1 MSVKKEERLLR
12 ALGNVRDSYVA
23 EVARYVGG
31 PQGEQLVKP
40 KRKKWPRLVGLT
52 AAAAAVV
59 VTGALSLNLLANR
72 PTQSDFTPLSNTL
85 QISNMTVRR
94 VTFVTSQT
102 QNPRPIEQVQVS
114 LGDKVVQTIDKSDL
128 PEFVQ
133 GYNEG
138 LFLSVVPIED
148 LPSDI
153 PGCNQGL
160 FYRDEE
166 GRLVRSD
173 VDYRDVNFDGYND
186 LGLAAVEGYPEN
198 LSYNYFLWNP
208 ETEEFEY
215 GFTLYG
221 GAALEVDESRKLLI
235 EHTMGNGK
243 EFLCYYYFASGHLC
257 SVIPEMLEQFDSWP
271 AFTFQCDTQK
281 LSIGLGL
288 GGLNISPKAG
298 EQRDIVNDVTIEFL
312 PGILPDAAM
321 EQSRKLLAD
330 DQTAIHQDQETG
342 VYSFHYERNSQVIEV
357 YIHSAGSFGSYRIT
371 SMYGL
376 EDGWG
381 GVFQE
386 ICDSFTCPLSE
397 SAYPEAEKVNYD
409 AVNQASDWPSFRMD
423 YDPTELE
430 LVQGVDGLILR
441 PIEYSEDLPV
451 CEIKIEFL
459 PNLLPYAAME
469 KSRME
474 MAGDTT
480 AIHQDQEPLRYSFHI
495 ADGSVWDSH
504 SADVFIVG
512 AGSAGSYRLTSKYF
526 MEAAEGWGITFAE
539 ICGSFTCTLEESS
552 NSEAE
557 KVIMDFAEGYFSG
570 NRITM
575 LANYYGDSQ
584 DLQDVYTQDASRV
597 RIVSLQGLDGLE
609 DWIEK
614 DGFAHVSLA
623 FLETEQ
629 DDSYSYLSMEVMKTQ
644 AGYRVTFYGLEK

>member
-72 PTQSDFTPLSNTL
+72 PAQSDFTPLSNTL

-114 LGDKVVQTIDKSDL
+114 LGDEVVQTIDKRDL

-133 GYNEG
+133 GSNEG
-138 LFLSVVPIED
+138 LFLSVVPIDD

-160 FYRDEE
+160 FYQDEK

-235 EHTMGNGK
+235 EHTVGNGK

-397 SAYPEAEKVNYD
+397 SAYPEAEKVIYD
-409 AVNQASDWPSFRMD
+409 AVNQASDWPAFQME
-423 YDPTELE
+423 YDHSKLE
-430 LVQGVDGLILR
+430 LIEGVGGVFLY
-441 PIEYSEDLPV
+441 PIEYPDDLPV
-451 CEIKIEFL
+451 SELKIEFL
-459 PNLLPYAAME
+459 PGLLPNAAME
-469 KSRME
+469 QSRKE
-474 MAGDTT
+474 MALTS
-480 AIHQDQEPLRYSFHI
+480 IYQDQETGRYSFRI
-495 ADGSVWDSH
+495 DQDTDWNSV
-504 SADVFIVG
+504 VKEVTIVG
-512 AGSAGSYRLTSKYF
+512 AGSCGSFRLTSQYF
-526 MEAAEGWGITFAE
+526 VEATEGWGSNFAQ
-539 ICGSFTCTLEESS
+539 IVAGFTCPLSESP
-552 NSEAE
+552 NPEAE

-584 DLQDVYTQDASRV
+584 DLRDVYTQDASRV

>member
-138 LFLSVVPIED
+138 LFLSLVPIDD

-160 FYRDEE
+160 FYQDEE

-186 LGLAAVEGYPEN
+186 LGLAAVDGYPEN

-235 EHTMGNGK
+235 EHTVGNGE
-243 EFLCYYYFASGHLC
+243 EFLCYYYFVSGHLC

-271 AFTFQCDTQK
+271 EFTFQCDTQK

-357 YIHSAGSFGSYRIT
+357 YIHSAGSLGSYRIT

-409 AVNQASDWPSFRMD
+409 AVNQASDWPAFQME
-423 YDPTELE
+423 YDHSKLE
-430 LVQGVDGLILR
+430 LVEGVGGVFLY
-441 PIEYSEDLPV
+441 PIEYPDDLPV
-451 CEIKIEFL
+451 SELKIEFL
-459 PNLLPYAAME
+459 PGLLPNAAME
-469 KSRME
+469 QSRKE
-474 MAGDTT
+474 MALTS
-480 AIHQDQEPLRYSFHI
+480 IHQDQETGRYSFRI
-495 ADGSVWDSH
+495 DQGTDWNSV
-504 SADVFIVG
+504 VKEVTIVG
-512 AGSAGSYRLTSKYF
+512 AGSCGSFRLTSQYF
-526 MEAAEGWGITFAE
+526 VEATEGWGSNFAQ
-539 ICGSFTCTLEESS
+539 IVAGFTCPLSESP
-552 NSEAE
+552 NPEAE

>member
-72 PTQSDFTPLSNTL
+72 PTQSDFTPLSNML

-114 LGDKVVQTIDKSDL
+114 LGDEVVQTIDKSDL
-128 PEFVQ
+128 PEIVQ

-138 LFLSVVPIED
+138 MFISLVPIDD

-160 FYRDEE
+160 FYQDED

-235 EHTMGNGK
+235 EHTVGNGE

-271 AFTFQCDTQK
+271 AFTFQCDTEK

-357 YIHSAGSFGSYRIT
+357 YIHSAGSLGSYRIT

-409 AVNQASDWPSFRMD
+409 AVNQASDWPAFQME
-423 YDPTELE
+423 YDHSKLE
-430 LVQGVDGLILR
+430 LVEGVGGVFLY
-441 PIEYSEDLPV
+441 PIEYPDDLPV
-451 CEIKIEFL
+451 SELKIEFL
-459 PNLLPYAAME
+459 PGLLPNAAME
-469 KSRME
+469 QSRKE
-474 MAGDTT
+474 MALTS
-480 AIHQDQEPLRYSFHI
+480 IHQDQETGRYSFRI
-495 ADGSVWDSH
+495 DQDTDWNSV
-504 SADVFIVG
+504 VKEVTIVG
-512 AGSAGSYRLTSKYF
+512 AGSCGSFRLTSQYF
-526 MEAAEGWGITFAE
+526 VEATEGWGSNFAQ
-539 ICGSFTCTLEESS
+539 IVAGFTCPLSESP
-552 NSEAE
+552 NPEAE
-557 KVIMDFAEGYFSG
+557 KMIMDFAEGYFSG

>member
-72 PTQSDFTPLSNTL
+72 PAQSDFTPLSNTL

-114 LGDKVVQTIDKSDL
+114 LGDEVVQTIDKSDL
-128 PEFVQ
+128 PEIVQ

-160 FYRDEE
+160 FYRDED

-235 EHTMGNGK
+235 EHTMGNGE

-342 VYSFHYERNSQVIEV
+342 VCSFHYERNSQVIEV
-357 YIHSAGSFGSYRIT
+357 YIHSAGSLGSYRIT

-409 AVNQASDWPSFRMD
+409 AVNQASDWPAFQME
-423 YDPTELE
+423 YDHSKLE
-430 LVQGVDGLILR
+430 LVEGVGGVFLY
-441 PIEYSEDLPV
+441 PIEYPDDLPV
-451 CEIKIEFL
+451 SELKIEFL
-459 PNLLPYAAME
+459 PGLLPNAAME
-469 KSRME
+469 QSRKE
-474 MAGDTT
+474 MALTS
-480 AIHQDQEPLRYSFHI
+480 IHQDQETGRYSFRI
-495 ADGSVWDSH
+495 DQGTDWNSV
-504 SADVFIVG
+504 VKEVTIVG
-512 AGSAGSYRLTSKYF
+512 AGSCGSFRLTSQYF
-526 MEAAEGWGITFAE
+526 VEATEGWGSNFAQ
-539 ICGSFTCTLEESS
+539 IVAGFTCPLSESP
-552 NSEAE
+552 NPEAE

>member
-114 LGDKVVQTIDKSDL
+114 LGDEVVQTIDKSDL
-128 PEFVQ
+128 PEIVQ
-133 GYNEG
+133 GSNEG
-138 LFLSVVPIED
+138 LFLSLVPIDD

-160 FYRDEE
+160 FYQDED

-186 LGLAAVEGYPEN
+186 LGLAAVDGYPEN

-235 EHTMGNGK
+235 EHTMGNGE

-271 AFTFQCDTQK
+271 AFTFQCDTQR

-357 YIHSAGSFGSYRIT
+357 YIHSAGSLGSYRIT

-397 SAYPEAEKVNYD
+397 SAYP
-409 AVNQASDWPSFRMD
+409 
-423 YDPTELE
+423 
-430 LVQGVDGLILR
+430 
-441 PIEYSEDLPV
+441 
-451 CEIKIEFL
+451 
-459 PNLLPYAAME
+459 
-469 KSRME
+469 
-474 MAGDTT
+474 
-480 AIHQDQEPLRYSFHI
+480 
-495 ADGSVWDSH
+495 
-504 SADVFIVG
+504 
-512 AGSAGSYRLTSKYF
+512 
-526 MEAAEGWGITFAE
+526 
-539 ICGSFTCTLEESS
+539 
-552 NSEAE
+552 EAE

>member
-40 KRKKWPRLVGLT
+40 KKKKWPRLVGLT

-72 PTQSDFTPLSNTL
+72 PAQSDFTPLSNTL
-85 QISNMTVRR
+85 QISNMTIRR

-114 LGDKVVQTIDKSDL
+114 LGDEVVQTIDKSDL

-138 LFLSVVPIED
+138 LFLSLVPIDD

-160 FYRDEE
+160 FYQDEE

-235 EHTMGNGK
+235 EHTVGNGE

-271 AFTFQCDTQK
+271 AFTFQCDTQR

-288 GGLNISPKAG
+288 GGLNISPKAE

-321 EQSRKLLAD
+321 DQSRKLLAD

-357 YIHSAGSFGSYRIT
+357 YIHSAGSLGSYRIT

-409 AVNQASDWPSFRMD
+409 AVNQASDWPAFQME
-423 YDPTELE
+423 YDHSKLE
-430 LVQGVDGLILR
+430 LVEGVGGVFLY
-441 PIEYSEDLPV
+441 PIEYPDDLPV
-451 CEIKIEFL
+451 SELKIEFL
-459 PNLLPYAAME
+459 PGLLPNAAME
-469 KSRME
+469 QSRKE
-474 MAGDTT
+474 MALTS
-480 AIHQDQEPLRYSFHI
+480 IHQDQETGRYSFRI
-495 ADGSVWDSH
+495 DQGTDWNSV
-504 SADVFIVG
+504 VKEVTIVG
-512 AGSAGSYRLTSKYF
+512 AGSCGSFRLTSQYF
-526 MEAAEGWGITFAE
+526 VEATEGWGSNFAQ
-539 ICGSFTCTLEESS
+539 IVAGFTCPLSESP
-552 NSEAE
+552 NPEAE

-609 DWIEK
+609 DRIEK

>member
-72 PTQSDFTPLSNTL
+72 PSQSDFTPLSNTL

-128 PEFVQ
+128 PEIVQ

-138 LFLSVVPIED
+138 LFLSVVPIDD

-235 EHTMGNGK
+235 EHTVGNGE

-409 AVNQASDWPSFRMD
+409 AVNQASDWPAFQME
-423 YDPTELE
+423 YDHSKLE
-430 LVQGVDGLILR
+430 LVEGVGGVFLY
-441 PIEYSEDLPV
+441 PIEYPDDLPV
-451 CEIKIEFL
+451 SELKIEFL
-459 PNLLPYAAME
+459 PGLLPNAAME
-469 KSRME
+469 QSRKE
-474 MAGDTT
+474 MALTS
-480 AIHQDQEPLRYSFHI
+480 IHQDQETGRYSFRI
-495 ADGSVWDSH
+495 DQDTDWNSV
-504 SADVFIVG
+504 VKEVTIVG
-512 AGSAGSYRLTSKYF
+512 AGSCGSFRLTSQYF
-526 MEAAEGWGITFAE
+526 VEATEGWGSNFAQ
-539 ICGSFTCTLEESS
+539 IVAGFTCPLSESP
-552 NSEAE
+552 NPEAE
-557 KVIMDFAEGYFSG
+557 KVIMDFADGYFSG

>member
-72 PTQSDFTPLSNTL
+72 PAQSDFTPLSNTL

-114 LGDKVVQTIDKSDL
+114 LGDEVVQTIDKSDL
-128 PEFVQ
+128 PEIVQ

-160 FYRDEE
+160 FYRDEK

-186 LGLAAVEGYPEN
+186 LGLAAVDGYPEN

-208 ETEEFEY
+208 ETEQFEY

-235 EHTMGNGK
+235 EHTVGNGE

-271 AFTFQCDTQK
+271 EFTFQCDTQK
-281 LSIGLGL
+281 LSMGLGL

-409 AVNQASDWPSFRMD
+409 AVNQASDWPAFQME
-423 YDPTELE
+423 YDHSKLE
-430 LVQGVDGLILR
+430 LVEGVGGVFLY
-441 PIEYSEDLPV
+441 PIEYPDDLPV
-451 CEIKIEFL
+451 SELKIEFL
-459 PNLLPYAAME
+459 PGLLPNAAME
-469 KSRME
+469 QSRKE
-474 MAGDTT
+474 MALTS
-480 AIHQDQEPLRYSFHI
+480 IHQDQETERYSFRI
-495 ADGSVWDSH
+495 DQGTDWNSV
-504 SADVFIVG
+504 VKEVTIVG
-512 AGSAGSYRLTSKYF
+512 AGSCGSFRLTSQYF
-526 MEAAEGWGITFAE
+526 VEATEGWGSNFAQ
-539 ICGSFTCTLEESS
+539 IVAGFTCPLSESP
-552 NSEAE
+552 NPEAE
-557 KVIMDFAEGYFSG
+557 KVIMDFADGYFSG

>member
-40 KRKKWPRLVGLT
+40 KKKNWPRLVGLT

-114 LGDKVVQTIDKSDL
+114 LGDEVVQTIDKSDL
-128 PEFVQ
+128 PEIVQ

-138 LFLSVVPIED
+138 LFLSVVPIDD

-186 LGLAAVEGYPEN
+186 LGLAAVDGYPEN

-208 ETEEFEY
+208 ETEQFEY

-235 EHTMGNGK
+235 EHTVGNGE

-357 YIHSAGSFGSYRIT
+357 YIHSAGSLGSYRIT

-409 AVNQASDWPSFRMD
+409 AVNQASDWPAFQME
-423 YDPTELE
+423 YDHSKLE
-430 LVQGVDGLILR
+430 LIEGVGGVFLY
-441 PIEYSEDLPV
+441 PIEYPDDLPV
-451 CEIKIEFL
+451 SELKIEFL
-459 PNLLPYAAME
+459 PGLLPNAAME
-469 KSRME
+469 QSRKE
-474 MAGDTT
+474 MALTS
-480 AIHQDQEPLRYSFHI
+480 IHQDQETGRYSFRI
-495 ADGSVWDSH
+495 DQDTDWNSV
-504 SADVFIVG
+504 VKEVTIVG
-512 AGSAGSYRLTSKYF
+512 AGSCGSFRLTSQYF
-526 MEAAEGWGITFAE
+526 VEATEGWGSNFAQ
-539 ICGSFTCTLEESS
+539 IVAGFTCPLSESP
-552 NSEAE
+552 NPEAE
-557 KVIMDFAEGYFSG
+557 KVIMDFADGYFSG

>member
-114 LGDKVVQTIDKSDL
+114 LGDEVVQTIDKSDL
-128 PEFVQ
+128 PEIVQ
-133 GYNEG
+133 GSNEG
-138 LFLSVVPIED
+138 LFLSLVPIDD

-160 FYRDEE
+160 FYQDEE

-235 EHTMGNGK
+235 EHTVGNGE

-357 YIHSAGSFGSYRIT
+357 YIHSAGSLGSYRIT

-409 AVNQASDWPSFRMD
+409 AVNQASDWPAFQME
-423 YDPTELE
+423 YDHSKLE
-430 LVQGVDGLILR
+430 LIEGVGGVFLY
-441 PIEYSEDLPV
+441 PIEYPDDLPV
-451 CEIKIEFL
+451 SELKIEFL
-459 PNLLPYAAME
+459 PGLLPNAAME
-469 KSRME
+469 QSRKE
-474 MAGDTT
+474 MALTS
-480 AIHQDQEPLRYSFHI
+480 IHQDQETGRYSFRI
-495 ADGSVWDSH
+495 DQDTDWNSV
-504 SADVFIVG
+504 VKEVTIVG
-512 AGSAGSYRLTSKYF
+512 AGSCGSFRLTSQYF
-526 MEAAEGWGITFAE
+526 VEATEGWGSNFAQ
-539 ICGSFTCTLEESS
+539 IVAGFTCPLSESP
-552 NSEAE
+552 NPEAE

>member
-114 LGDKVVQTIDKSDL
+114 LGDEVVQTIDKSDL

-133 GYNEG
+133 GSNEG
-138 LFLSVVPIED
+138 LFLSLVPIDD

-186 LGLAAVEGYPEN
+186 LGLAAVDGYPEN

-235 EHTMGNGK
+235 EHTVGNGE

-271 AFTFQCDTQK
+271 EFTFQCDTQK

-409 AVNQASDWPSFRMD
+409 AVNQASDWPAFQME
-423 YDPTELE
+423 YDHSKLE
-430 LVQGVDGLILR
+430 LVEGVGGVFLY
-441 PIEYSEDLPV
+441 PIEYPDDLPV
-451 CEIKIEFL
+451 SELKIEFL
-459 PNLLPYAAME
+459 PGLLPNAAME
-469 KSRME
+469 QSRKE
-474 MAGDTT
+474 MALTS
-480 AIHQDQEPLRYSFHI
+480 IHQDQETGRYSFRI
-495 ADGSVWDSH
+495 DQGTDWNSV
-504 SADVFIVG
+504 VKEVTIVG
-512 AGSAGSYRLTSKYF
+512 AGSCGSFRLTSQYF
-526 MEAAEGWGITFAE
+526 VEATEGWGSNFAQ
-539 ICGSFTCTLEESS
+539 IVAGFTCPLSESP
-552 NSEAE
+552 NPEAE

>member
-72 PTQSDFTPLSNTL
+72 PAQSDFTPLSNTL

-114 LGDKVVQTIDKSDL
+114 LGDEVVQTIDKSDL
-128 PEFVQ
+128 PEIVQ

-138 LFLSVVPIED
+138 LFLSVVPIDD

-160 FYRDEE
+160 FYRDEK

-186 LGLAAVEGYPEN
+186 LGLAAVDGYPEN

-235 EHTMGNGK
+235 EHTIGNGE

-298 EQRDIVNDVTIEFL
+298 EQRDIFNDVTIEFL

-409 AVNQASDWPSFRMD
+409 AVNQASDWPAFQME
-423 YDPTELE
+423 YDHSKLE
-430 LVQGVDGLILR
+430 LVEGVGGVFLY
-441 PIEYSEDLPV
+441 PIEYPDDLPV
-451 CEIKIEFL
+451 SELKIEFL
-459 PNLLPYAAME
+459 PGLLPNAAME
-469 KSRME
+469 QSRKE
-474 MAGDTT
+474 MALTS
-480 AIHQDQEPLRYSFHI
+480 IHQDQETGRYSFRI
-495 ADGSVWDSH
+495 DQGTDWNSV
-504 SADVFIVG
+504 VKEVTIVG
-512 AGSAGSYRLTSKYF
+512 AGSCGSFRLTSQYF
-526 MEAAEGWGITFAE
+526 VEATEGWGSNFAQ
-539 ICGSFTCTLEESS
+539 IVAGFTCPLSESP
-552 NSEAE
+552 NPEAE

>member
-40 KRKKWPRLVGLT
+40 KKKKWPRLVGLT

-114 LGDKVVQTIDKSDL
+114 LGDEVVQTIDKSDL
-128 PEFVQ
+128 PEIVQ
-133 GYNEG
+133 GSNEG
-138 LFLSVVPIED
+138 LFLSLVPIDD

-160 FYRDEE
+160 FYQDEE

-186 LGLAAVEGYPEN
+186 LGLAAVDGYPEN

-235 EHTMGNGK
+235 EHTVGNGE

-271 AFTFQCDTQK
+271 EFTFQCDTQK

-357 YIHSAGSFGSYRIT
+357 YIHSAGSLGSYRIT

-386 ICDSFTCPLSE
+386 ICDSFTCPPSE
-397 SAYPEAEKVNYD
+397 SAYPEAEKVIYD
-409 AVNQASDWPSFRMD
+409 AVNQASDWPAFQME
-423 YDPTELE
+423 YDHSKLE
-430 LVQGVDGLILR
+430 LIEGVGGVFLY
-441 PIEYSEDLPV
+441 PIEYPDDLPV
-451 CEIKIEFL
+451 SELKIEFL
-459 PNLLPYAAME
+459 PGLLPNAAME
-469 KSRME
+469 QSRKE
-474 MAGDTT
+474 MALTS
-480 AIHQDQEPLRYSFHI
+480 IHQDQETGRYSFRI
-495 ADGSVWDSH
+495 DQDTDWNSV
-504 SADVFIVG
+504 VKEVTIVG
-512 AGSAGSYRLTSKYF
+512 AGSCGSFRLTSQYF
-526 MEAAEGWGITFAE
+526 VEATEGWGSNFAQ
-539 ICGSFTCTLEESS
+539 IVAGFTCPLSESP
-552 NSEAE
+552 NPEAE

-597 RIVSLQGLDGLE
+597 RIVSLQGLDELE

>member
-40 KRKKWPRLVGLT
+40 KKKKWPRLVGLT

-72 PTQSDFTPLSNTL
+72 PAQSDFTPLSNTL

-128 PEFVQ
+128 PEIVQ

-138 LFLSVVPIED
+138 LFLSVVPIDD

-235 EHTMGNGK
+235 EHTVGNGE

-357 YIHSAGSFGSYRIT
+357 YIHSAGSLGSYRIT

-409 AVNQASDWPSFRMD
+409 AVNQASDWPAFQME
-423 YDPTELE
+423 YDHSKLE
-430 LVQGVDGLILR
+430 LVEGVGGVFLY
-441 PIEYSEDLPV
+441 PIEYPDDLPV
-451 CEIKIEFL
+451 SELKIEFL
-459 PNLLPYAAME
+459 PGLLPNAAME
-469 KSRME
+469 QSRKE
-474 MAGDTT
+474 MALTS
-480 AIHQDQEPLRYSFHI
+480 IHQDQETGRYSFRI
-495 ADGSVWDSH
+495 DQGTDWNSV
-504 SADVFIVG
+504 VKEVTIVG
-512 AGSAGSYRLTSKYF
+512 AGSCGSFRLTSQYF
-526 MEAAEGWGITFAE
+526 VEATEGWGSNFAQ
-539 ICGSFTCTLEESS
+539 IVAGFTCPLSESP
-552 NSEAE
+552 NPEAE

-597 RIVSLQGLDGLE
+597 RIVSLQGLVGLE

>member
-72 PTQSDFTPLSNTL
+72 PAQSDFTPLSNTL

-138 LFLSVVPIED
+138 LFLSLVPIED

-160 FYRDEE
+160 FYRDEK

-235 EHTMGNGK
+235 EHTVGNGE

-330 DQTAIHQDQETG
+330 DQTAIYQDQETG

-357 YIHSAGSFGSYRIT
+357 YIHSAGSLGSYRIT

-409 AVNQASDWPSFRMD
+409 AVNQASDWPAFQME
-423 YDPTELE
+423 YDHSKLE
-430 LVQGVDGLILR
+430 LVEGVGGVFLY
-441 PIEYSEDLPV
+441 PIEYPDDLPV
-451 CEIKIEFL
+451 SELKIEFL
-459 PNLLPYAAME
+459 PGLLPNAAME
-469 KSRME
+469 QSRKE
-474 MAGDTT
+474 MALTS
-480 AIHQDQEPLRYSFHI
+480 IHQDQETGRYSFRI
-495 ADGSVWDSH
+495 DQGTDWNSV
-504 SADVFIVG
+504 VKEVTIVG
-512 AGSAGSYRLTSKYF
+512 AGSCGSFRLTSQYF
-526 MEAAEGWGITFAE
+526 VEATEGWGSNFAQ
-539 ICGSFTCTLEESS
+539 IVAGFTCPLSESP
-552 NSEAE
+552 NPEAE